1 MDFTMKTSIGQRLRD
16 KFQQLIYAQG
26 YDHNW
31 VLDRSDGTGL
41 QQAARVRDPDSG
53 RVLVVRT
60 TEPGV
65 RFYSGNFLNGTIF
78 GTSNRAYRQGDAF
91 ALETQHFLDSPNQ
104 PTFPTTVLRPG
115 GVFTSNTVC
124 RFDAN

>member
-1 MDFTMKTSIGQRLRD
+1 MDLTMKTPIGQRLRD

-78 GTSNRAYRQGDAF
+78 GTSNRALPSRRRVRARDP
-91 ALETQHFLDSPNQ
+91 ALS
-104 PTFPTTVLRPG
+104 
-115 GVFTSNTVC
+115 
-124 RFDAN
+124 